1 MDAQS
6 YFVIQKMIKEVW
18 EDWIVFNDQIELEE
32 VIKIYDNKQDKT
44 HYRVV
49 KRTDKVLHLTNPV

>member
-32 VIKIYDNKQDKT
+32 VMKIYDNKQDKL

-49 KRTDKVLHLTNPV
+49 KRTDKVLHLNQA

>member
-32 VIKIYDNKQDKT
+32 VMKIYDNKQDKL

-49 KRTDKVLHLTNPV
+49 KRTDKVLHLANPV

>member
-32 VIKIYDNKQDKT
+32 VMKIYDNKQDKV

-49 KRTDKVLHLTNPV
+49 KRTDKVLHLPNPA